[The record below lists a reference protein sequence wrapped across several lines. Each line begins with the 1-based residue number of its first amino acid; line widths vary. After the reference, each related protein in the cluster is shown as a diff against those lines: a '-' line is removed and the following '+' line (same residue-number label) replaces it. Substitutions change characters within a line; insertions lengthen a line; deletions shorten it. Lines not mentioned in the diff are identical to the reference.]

1 MSNIAPQRH
10 NFIVYAPD
18 MTDEGALQRRL
29 SVRAKHLERAKVE
42 VANGV
47 FSKLIYTLITP
58 DGRRTECIG
67 TCAEVAGAMLTPE
80 SIESPTTQKKMIGS
94 VFVCEAESL
103 GEVRKLIEG
112 DVYYTSGVVS
122 ILVLTVL

>member
-29 SVRAKHLERAKVE
+29 NVRAKHLERAKVE

-47 FSKLIYTLITP
+47 FK
-58 DGRRTECIG
+58 
-67 TCAEVAGAMLTPE
+67 VAGAMLTPE
-80 SIESPTTQKKMIGS
+80 SIESPTAQKKMIGS

-112 DVYYTSGVVS
+112 DVYYTSGVWDKDKLV
-122 ILVLTVL
+122 ILPLALATQLP